1 MKHGVR
7 IINCA
12 RGELIDQSALEHAI
26 RENIV
31 AGAALDVFEQ
41 EPPAADTPLFQH
53 DCVIASPHIG
63 GSTEEAQ
70 EIVGVRIAE
79 QIREYLRNG
88 IVINAVNMPAL
99 TPEQYRLLG
108 PYIQLAERL
117 GNFAAYVSTG
127 NPRSVCLTYNG
138 KIADQNTTL
147 IRNAGI
153 AGVLNRSLARHAN
166 LVNAMQLASDRGWIT
181 AERHDKRA
189 GHMDTVRIDLETEAG
204 ITSVEGALVLDKP
217 RLIRVDGIYCE
228 APLAGHI
235 LFCKNEDVP
244 GVIGYLGGV
253 LGKSGINIANFSLG
267 REEAKSNDGEPL
279 GAVAVVE
286 TDTVVPDNVVVE
298 ILRNNAVKMARHVEF
313 TA

>member
-1 MKHGVR
+1 M
-7 IINCA
+7 
-12 RGELIDQSALEHAI
+12 IDSPSTKSIFSSRVPTAFVSASALAEISTFEI
-26 RENIV
+26 RI
-31 AGAALDVFEQ
+31 
-41 EPPAADTPLFQH
+41 
-53 DCVIASPHIG
+53 
-63 GSTEEAQ
+63 
-70 EIVGVRIAE
+70 
-79 QIREYLRNG
+79 
-88 IVINAVNMPAL
+88 
-99 TPEQYRLLG
+99 
-108 PYIQLAERL
+108 
-117 GNFAAYVSTG
+117 
-127 NPRSVCLTYNG
+127 
-138 KIADQNTTL
+138 

-228 APLAGHI
+228 APLDGHI